1 MQTLWQTLKAEHKQE
16 LEAETLEYPNSTQ
29 NLLTELKENVSIFGL
44 SYHAVYTLILHTS
57 LTEYNPIA
65 LIHAFETPI
74 LNSKEESNEETA
86 ESSR

>member
-1 MQTLWQTLKAEHKQE
+1 MQTLWQTLKAKHKQE

-57 LTEYNPIA
+57 LTQYSPTS
-65 LIHAFETPI
+65 LIHAFETPT
-74 LNSKEESNEETA
+74 LNSKEESNEQTA